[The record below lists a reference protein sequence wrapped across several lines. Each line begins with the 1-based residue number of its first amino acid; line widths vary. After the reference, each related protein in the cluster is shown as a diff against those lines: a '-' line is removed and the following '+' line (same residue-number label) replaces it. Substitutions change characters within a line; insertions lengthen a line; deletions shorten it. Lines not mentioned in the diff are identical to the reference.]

1 MRLSL
6 DLRSVLDMVQ
16 GQCLVAY
23 PHDPYFVALNLSNH
37 VIEPC
42 RVEFWDPRLKFGRGP
57 DLWDQFEI
65 LGQVF

>member
-1 MRLSL
+1 
-6 DLRSVLDMVQ
+6 MVQ

-42 RVEFWDPRLKFGRGP
+42 RVEFWDPRLKFGQGP
-57 DLWDQFEI
+57 DLWHQFEI